1 MRIEPAQSR
10 RNLRRCNSSVDWLAR
25 ACCVIAIG
33 GFSSA
38 AHSASQGL
46 EGQKPRELSAA
57 AGGGLEENAG
67 RQDAEAPD
75 VASSLRP
82 DPSAETLWK
91 RVFGSGWVG
100 ARLRPNAVAKTS
112 SKDGKVGFRAGSVGL
127 TSTAEARAA
136 GGKPAFWVASVA
148 STLDALTPVKIGVS
162 DPVGRS
168 NTYARSVM
176 RDDPDVPGPNFYQSH
191 PEAFSQLDQFLGYT
205 YARSASTTQDGRDRN
220 LSMSLRLD
228 SGFAISN
235 FDPSRSMLKLGP
247 IYFDITSIEAGML
260 WTDYRGSPSLTA
272 GFAKPGW
279 AAYVQTGFRVV
290 GRLTD
295 TLYIA
300 AGGSIVYLPFVNR
313 WAFDAGYGTGGP
325 NAGLSLLYAN
335 HFGEWDV
342 SLYERFSAFSGLGYF
357 FQQTETGSDQVGR
370 YVFGIPF
377 GVANNVFTESLVFW
391 SNLVGAS
398 ATRPVFDGNWLLR
411 VSAEHTDF
419 WRSFNFTHAGAQDTA
434 EIRLGY
440 VGANIPFRP
449 YAYYR
454 VSDPD
459 GIWQA
464 SDFLIHQAVTGF
476 NGHLTE
482 NLTVVGNAG
491 MAFYTGADATR
502 SPDYLWNLNFQHTMN
517 ANFSQSLS
525 FGQWIFTNSIFSKTV
540 LSDYI
545 NYGFTYQLNRRSWLR
560 AFVQYDQRQVDL
572 LTGGEIRSLQAG
584 SQLSTRLSET
594 TQLQASVFHQKY
606 FDAFPGQISDQW
618 IYRASLTQYFGRRL
632 SGTVFYQHQDD
643 SGRGVGLHEHVVG
656 CSLRHVF

>member
-1 MRIEPAQSR
+1 MEPAQSR
-10 RNLRRCNSSVDWLAR
+10 HILRRCNSSVDWLAL
-25 ACCVIAIG
+25 ACRVIAIG
-33 GFSSA
+33 GFSWA
-38 AHSASQGL
+38 THSASQGL
-46 EGQKPRELSAA
+46 EGQKPRELFAT

-67 RQDAEAPD
+67 RQAPEVPD

-82 DPSAETLWK
+82 A
-91 RVFGSGWVG
+91 
-100 ARLRPNAVAKTS
+100 AVAKTS

-127 TSTAEARAA
+127 TSTAEARAT

-176 RDDPDVPGPNFYQSH
+176 RDAPDVPGPNFYQSH

-205 YARSASTTQDGRDRN
+205 YARSASTTQDGRERN
-220 LSMSLRLD
+220 LSMSLGID
-228 SGFAISN
+228 SGFATSN

-313 WAFDAGYGTGGP
+313 WAFDTGYGSGGP
-325 NAGLSLLYAN
+325 VAGLSLLYAN

-342 SLYERFSAFSGLGYF
+342 SLYERFDANSGLGAYF
-357 FQQTETGSDQVGR
+357 RQTEAGSDQVGR

-377 GVANNVFTESLVFW
+377 AGGGQNVFTEAFVFW
-391 SNLVGAS
+391 RNSVGAS
-398 ATRPVFDGNWLLR
+398 AKRPVFDGNWLLR
-411 VSAEHTDF
+411 VSADHTDF
-419 WRSFNFTHAGAQDTA
+419 WQSFNFTHAGAQDTA

-476 NGHLTE
+476 SGHLTD

-491 MAFYTGADATR
+491 LLFYTGADATR
-502 SPDYLWNLNFQHTMN
+502 SQDYLWNLNFQHTMN

-594 TQLQASVFHQKY
+594 TQLQASVFNQKF
-606 FDAFPGQISDQW
+606 FDPAPSQISDQW

-643 SGRGVGLHEHVVG
+643 SGRGVGYHEDTVG
-656 CSLRHVF
+656 FSLRHVF